1 MPAGDVVALLAMT
14 LDGYI
19 ARADG
24 SVDFLDDHP
33 VAEFDFAEFSESVD
47 GLVMG
52 RSTYEQTVGFGWT
65 WGARPTTVL
74 TTQQD
79 LDVPDGAN
87 IRFSAEPT
95 ADAIRTLA
103 ARCEQRVWVFGGG
116 RVVTDGILG
125 GAIDT
130 LDLTIVPEVL
140 GSGIPLFTAPVP
152 GPFRLV
158 DSIRY
163 SGGANR
169 VVYDL
174 TGRPSVGSG

>member
-1 MPAGDVVALLAMT
+1 MPATDVVAMLAIT

-24 SVDFLDDHP
+24 SVDFLEAHP
-33 VAEFDFAEFSESVD
+33 VEEFDFDAFTDDVD
-47 GLVMG
+47 GLIMG
-52 RSTYEQTVGFGWT
+52 SATYEQTLGFGWA

-74 TTQQD
+74 THRRD
-79 LDVPDGAN
+79 LAVPDDSD

-103 ARCEQRVWVFGGG
+103 EECEKRVWVFGGG

-130 LDLTIVPEVL
+130 LDLMVIPEAI
-140 GSGIPLFTAPVP
+140 GSGIPLFTAAVP
-152 GPFRLV
+152 GPLRLV
-158 DSIRY
+158 ETTQY
-163 SGGANR
+163 SGGAIR
-169 VVYDL
+169 AVYDL
-174 TGRPSVGSG
+174 RGR

>member
-1 MPAGDVVALLAMT
+1 MSASDVVALLAIT

-24 SVDFLDDHP
+24 SVDFLDAHP
-33 VAEFDFAEFSESVD
+33 VEEFDFDEFADTVG

-52 RSTYEQTVGFGWT
+52 RHTYEQTVGFGWT

-74 TTQQD
+74 TTRQN
-79 LDVPDGAN
+79 LEVPAGAD
-87 IRFSAEPT
+87 IWFSSEPT
-95 ADAIRTLA
+95 ADAIRALA
-103 ARCEQRVWVFGGG
+103 AECDQRVWVFGGG

-125 GAIDT
+125 GAVDT

-140 GSGIPLFTAPVP
+140 GAGLPLFTAPVP

-158 DSIRY
+158 ESIRY

-169 VVYDL
+169 LVYDL